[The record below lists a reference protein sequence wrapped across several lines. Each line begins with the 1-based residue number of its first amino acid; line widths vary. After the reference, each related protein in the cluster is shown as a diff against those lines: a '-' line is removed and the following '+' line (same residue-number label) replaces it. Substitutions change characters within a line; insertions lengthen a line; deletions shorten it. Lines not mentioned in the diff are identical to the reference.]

1 MRAGCGVAFS
11 ANEGT
16 SALVFPQSSRGVL
29 SPCGEPLV
37 ALGARLGIP
46 RRLGDIELPKVR
58 DAFEFALTS
67 IREREAASGDR
78 SFTVRETTT
87 SRGPAVPRRRAA
99 IVTAR
104 PPGLPSMTSHSPMCT
119 PARVSIPR
127 LATLAAISCA
137 QWIARA
143 GTTKLA

>member
-1 MRAGCGVAFS
+1 
-11 ANEGT
+11 
-16 SALVFPQSSRGVL
+16 L

-46 RRLGDIELPKVR
+46 RRLGDVELPKVR

-67 IREREAASGDR
+67 IREREAASGDKVLHR
-78 SFTVRETTT
+78 AGDHDLSGAGGAEE
-87 SRGPAVPRRRAA
+87 AAA

-143 GTTKLA
+143 GPTKLA